1 MGFVLL
7 TLIYSVIYWN
17 IHRIVQM
24 DLLQKKKI
32 MFDQGYEIMK
42 MIDYLFVMMKFQNND
57 VKDQLNKLRVYN
69 KLSKA
74 VEQ

>member
-1 MGFVLL
+1 
-7 TLIYSVIYWN
+7 
-17 IHRIVQM
+17 
-24 DLLQKKKI
+24 